1 VKYFTFIKIKKN
13 MSGNHNE
20 TRKHKLSVLTKD
32 LELNQVRNST
42 IFENQEYFVLSPSVQ
57 NRINWFDLRKINLDK
72 KPANK
77 KGFLIIRLIE
87 DFILVDLNKIITDLC
102 NSEPYETQNSGIH
115 WKFQIGQTN
124 WTSYTFL
131 TQKVKQE

>member
-1 VKYFTFIKIKKN
+1 